1 MRGLGANLD
10 AIIESEKDGALLL
23 LVCVFENK
31 CNSHCAAT
39 VVRISLFLKSTENVG
54 VSGVPYSVYVNGI
67 VGGKWIGKL

>member
-1 MRGLGANLD
+1 M
-10 AIIESEKDGALLL
+10 L
-23 LVCVFENK
+23 LVCDCEDK

-67 VGGKWIGKL
+67 VGGKWIGMMWLRLARD